1 MKVFITGA
9 SGFIGKHLVQRLAQT
24 EHEMRC
30 LVRATSQT
38 VTLENMGLE
47 LITGD
52 VLNRDSLRKGMQ
64 GCDWVM
70 HLANI
75 YTFWEPDPEIYTKVN
90 VTGTRNVLECALEA
104 GVSKVI
110 HVSTGVIYGKPL
122 DSPYTEDSAVGPER
136 FSAYAESKY
145 QGDLV
150 AWELF
155 EKKGLPLV
163 MIYPGAVMGPGD
175 QKTSGEY
182 VIALV
187 ARKQPMTV
195 FLDSVITSVDV
206 RDVADAIVKAAEK
219 EENIG
224 EKYLLGKEQ
233 RSLREWNEMISD
245 ISGVPLPRITM
256 PSSLALANAR
266 LLTGMANL
274 IKRPPIMD
282 MALDQM
288 RTMKEGFRF
297 DGSKAETELGLTYT
311 PMRTTLED
319 AIAWYRKQGLVPRAV
334 EDERPADVRWRAP

>member
-24 EHEMRC
+24 EHEMHC

-64 GCDWVM
+64 GCDWLM

-75 YTFWEPDPEIYTKVN
+75 YTFWEPDPSVYDKVN
-90 VTGTRNVLECALEA
+90 ITGTRNVLECALES
-104 GVSKVI
+104 GISKVI
-110 HVSTGVIYGKPL
+110 HVSTGVIYGKPQ

-155 EKKGLPLV
+155 EEKGLPLV
-163 MIYPGAVMGPGD
+163 VIYPGCVMGPGD
-175 QKTSGEY
+175 EKPSGEY
-182 VIALV
+182 VKALV
-187 ARKQPMTV
+187 AGKQPMAA
-195 FLDSVITSVDV
+195 FPDSVMTIVDV
-206 RDVADAIVKAAEK
+206 RDVADGIVKAAEK
-219 EENIG
+219 ENNIG

-233 RSLREWNEMISD
+233 RSFRELNQMVSE
-245 ISGVPLPRITM
+245 ISGVQPPRMTLPSPM
-256 PSSLALANAR
+256 ALVNAT
-266 LLTGMANL
+266 LLTGLANL
-274 IKRPPIMD
+274 IKKPPIMG

-288 RTMKEGFRF
+288 RTMNEGFRF
-297 DGSKAETELGLTYT
+297 DGSKAEAELGVNYT
-311 PMRTTLED
+311 PIRTTLED
-319 AIAWYRKQGLVPRAV
+319 AVAWYRAQGLVPRAV
-334 EDERPADVRWRAP
+334 EEEQPADVRWRAP